1 MDLSTLLSPQQ
12 KIDVQRQVQAFNKA
26 LGNRETL
33 GREDFLKILITQLT
47 HQDPTQPME
56 DKDFIAQM
64 AQFSTLEQM
73 VNMSDEVSRVTGLIA
88 QSHALGLLGR
98 KVTIAVGE
106 DKVTGVVEGIQ
117 GREVPQILVNGK
129 LYDYANVESVS
140 AE

>member
-1 MDLSTLLSPQQ
+1 MDLAAMLSPQQ
-12 KIDVQRQVQAFNKA
+12 KMDVQRQVQAFNKS
-26 LGNRETL
+26 LGRHESL
-33 GREDFLKILITQLT
+33 DREDFLKILITQLT

-64 AQFSTLEQM
+64 AQFSALEQM
-73 VNMSDEVSRVTGLIA
+73 INMNDDMNRVSGLIA
-88 QSHALGLLGR
+88 KSHALGLLGR

-106 DKVTGVVEGIQ
+106 EKVTGKVEGVE

-129 LYDYANVESVS
+129 LYDFSNVESVS